1 MKRLMFL
8 ILILAVPLSLH
19 AQNTVIEVAPLERT
33 FDFTASGNS
42 ACYPVPDGVGYF
54 TIRWDAIGT
63 VSAGT
68 LKLIGSDNDQCS
80 SSADIITAQTATS
93 DGAVIQTAGVAR
105 FVRMVTAS
113 QAGSGH
119 IRATV
124 LGVKSAGA
132 SFTGEVTN
140 GGTFAVQSSVADGAN
155 VAIGDRNDDK
165 STATDTTAVTLIS
178 LAKEISYK
186 IQALADG
193 TATTTASNQC
203 FGSAHSTKRYISTGA
218 TDDESQVKATAGT
231 LCSIIASNSHAT
243 SAAYVKCTNLTAAN
257 TTPGSSAIYFDFLV
271 PAASTAGIAN
281 IDLPFDTALTCYIVL
296 SKAENAVDEVAAT
309 DVRYTLTYQ

>member
-1 MKRLMFL
+1 
-8 ILILAVPLSLH
+8 VS
-19 AQNTVIEVAPLERT
+19 AQAQQLVNVIPAREFIVT
-33 FDFTASGNS
+33 FAANGNS
-42 ACYPVPDGVGYF
+42 LCFEIPAGVKLH
-54 TIRWDAIGT
+54 TITWNVTGT

-68 LKLIGSDNDQCS
+68 VKLQGSSNDQCS
-80 SSADIITAQTATS
+80 SPADIITAQTATS
-93 DGAVIQTAGVAR
+93 
-105 FVRMVTAS
+105 S
-113 QAGSGH
+113 
-119 IRATV
+119 
-124 LGVKSAGA
+124 GA
-132 SFTGEVTN
+132 SSEITAVYAYGQFVFASYAGTGSVRAYYAGNKSGSSSTFTGEVTN
-140 GGTFAVQSSVADGAN
+140 AGTFATQTTIADGGDTAL
-155 VAIGDRNDDK
+155 GDRNDDK

-203 FGSAHSTKRYISTGA
+203 FGSAHSTKRYISAGA
-218 TDDESQVKATAGT
+218 TEDESQVKATAGT
-231 LCSIIASNSHAT
+231 LCSIIASNVHA
-243 SAAYVKCTNLTAAN
+243 SASAFVKCTNLTAAN